1 MNPQNSDN
9 ATRPFAKMYH
19 KSVFPLSYINPDID
33 FYTTSF
39 VERIEVTEKS
49 HDDEIATTTSTS
61 RNKSLYGD
69 DWVSTE
75 LDLKEENFFSE
86 RGKPFLYSF
95 AKSFSF
101 LLT

>member
-1 MNPQNSDN
+1 MLLALLLKCTISL
-9 ATRPFAKMYH
+9 F
-19 KSVFPLSYINPDID
+19 FPCHINPDID

-49 HDDEIATTTSTS
+49 RDDEIATTTSTS

-75 LDLKEENFFSE
+75 LDLIEENFFLKEENPSST
-86 RGKPFLYSF
+86 R
-95 AKSFSF
+95 
-101 LLT
+101 LLNLFRFY